1 MTEGKFI
8 QVGGDVD
15 LNFTLFQGKKK
26 KKEMFCLSA
35 EIQALLTLSL

>member
-26 KKEMFCLSA
+26 KKRDVLFVS
-35 EIQALLTLSL
+35 